1 MYLRV
6 LGKKLIVEGSVDIN
20 VEKIWG
26 FILNCFVIYCFVII
40 WFVVDCFV
48 IFCFVINCFVV
59 DCFVIICFVVY
70 RFVIMFYCLYCR
82 FVVYCFCWFV
92 GVILLCVV
100 GGKMSEGINF
110 FDDFGRCVI
119 MVGMLYSNIMFLEL

>member
-82 FVVYCFCWFV
+82 FVVYYFCWFV
-92 GVILLCVV
+92 GVILMCVV

-119 MVGMLYSNIMFLEL
+119 MVGMSYSNIMFLEL

>member
-20 VEKIWG
+20 FEKIVNG

-48 IFCFVINCFVV
+48 IICFVV
-59 DCFVIICFVVY
+59 DYVLLF
-70 RFVIMFYCLYCR
+70 
-82 FVVYCFCWFV
+82 
-92 GVILLCVV
+92 IL
-100 GGKMSEGINF
+100 
-110 FDDFGRCVI
+110 
-119 MVGMLYSNIMFLEL
+119 

>member
-1 MYLRV
+1 MYLCV

-48 IFCFVINCFVV
+48 IF
-59 DCFVIICFVVY
+59 CFVVY